1 MTSPLRILL
10 LEDDPSDAELIQEL
24 LEAEHFRCDV
34 ARVQTRPEFA
44 AALEVGG
51 FDLILADNSLPSFDG
66 LSALRL
72 AQTERPDVPF
82 IFVSGTL
89 GEELAIEALKIG
101 ATDYVLKQRLSRL
114 VPSIQRA
121 LSEAQGRAARK
132 QAEDALRRSE
142 AHLAQAQRLSR
153 TGSFHWNVST
163 GETFWSE
170 ETYRILGYETSIE
183 PTRDLVMQRVHP
195 DDAALVREAFV
206 ATSKGRRPVDFECR
220 MLMPDGVIKHVRVVG
235 RPVAGEGASHHVLG
249 AIMDITVHKEAF
261 AALQQSEQRYRH
273 LFHDMPIALW
283 QQDARKLA
291 ELFRKLREEGVT
303 DLAPYL
309 DASPD
314 FLTTCMEALTT
325 EEVNARTAQLL
336 GRGDPSE
343 FSGRSVAYCW
353 QARPDTFRRA
363 LESRFR
369 GEASFEEETKLS
381 TLDGRTVDVLFTTS
395 RIGADGDHGMSLVGV
410 VDISQRV
417 RAQEMLSR
425 VQADFAHAARVSV
438 LGELTAS
445 IAHEINQPLAAIAA
459 NGAAGLRW
467 LGQPDPDL
475 SELRELIESIVVDAR
490 RTADIIARI
499 RAMAARRA
507 PEQSL
512 VSLDDIIREALLF
525 LRHELQAR
533 AVTVSHYAAPGDVH
547 VLGDRTQLQQVVVN
561 LVVNSMQAIS
571 QAAAGKRII
580 TIRTVVPEP
589 TIVRCTVDDSGGG
602 IAAEHFEQL
611 FESFFTTKQ
620 GGMGMG
626 LPVCRSIIEAHGGSI
641 TADNSSPEGGARF
654 TFALPAASKAQS
666 TG

>member
-1 MTSPLRILL
+1 
-10 LEDDPSDAELIQEL
+10 LEDDFSDAELIREL
-24 LEAEHFRCDV
+24 LEAERLPCEIT
-34 ARVQTRPEFA
+34 RVQTRPEFA
-44 AALEVGG
+44 AALERGG
-51 FDLILADNSLPSFDG
+51 FDLILADNSLPAFDG

-121 LSEAQGRAARK
+121 LSEAQGRVARK
-132 QAEDALRRSE
+132 QAEEALRRSE

-153 TGSFHWNVST
+153 TGSFHWNLAT
-163 GETFWSE
+163 GKTFWSE
-170 ETYRILGYETSIE
+170 ETYRILGYDTTTE

-206 ATSKGRRPVDFECR
+206 ATSERRQPVDFEYR
-220 MLMPDGVIKHVRVVG
+220 MLMPDGAIKHVRVVG
-235 RPVAGEGASHHVLG
+235 RPAGGEGSDHHILG
-249 AIMDITVHKEAF
+249 TIMDITVHKEAY
-261 AALQQSEQRYRH
+261 AALQQSEQRYKH
-273 LFHDMPIALW
+273 LFHHMPIALW
-283 QQDARKLA
+283 QQDARNLA
-291 ELFRKLREEGVT
+291 QLFRQLRQDGVT
-303 DLAPYL
+303 DLAPHL
-309 DASPD
+309 DANPD
-314 FLTTCMEALTT
+314 FLATCMEALIT

-369 GEASFEEETKLS
+369 GEVYFEEETKLT
-381 TLDGRTVDVLFTTS
+381 TLDGRAVDVLFTTS
-395 RIGADGDHGMSLVGV
+395 RIGANGDLGMSLVGV

-438 LGELTAS
+438 LGEFTAS

-467 LGQPDPDL
+467 LGQTEPDL
-475 SELRELIESIVVDAR
+475 SELRELIESIVADAQ

-507 PEQSL
+507 PAQSL
-512 VSLDDIIREALLF
+512 VSLDDVIREALLF

-533 AVTVSHYAAPGDVH
+533 AVTVWHYAAPADAL
-547 VLGDRTQLQQVVVN
+547 VLGDRTQLQQVIVN

-571 QAAAGKRII
+571 QVTAGKRIV
-580 TIRTVVPEP
+580 TVRTVMPES
-589 TIVRCTVDDSGGG
+589 TIVRCTVDDSGPG
-602 IAAEHFEQL
+602 IAPEHFEQL

-620 GGMGMG
+620 GGIGMG
-626 LPVCRSIIEAHGGSI
+626 LPICRSIIEAHGGSI
-641 TADNSSPEGGARF
+641 TADNRSPEGGARF
-654 TFALPAASKAQS
+654 IFALPAARKTQLAGDGS
-666 TG
+666 G